1 MKRREDAAKGTTIM
15 LSKKITDGTEFV
27 VFDMEWN
34 QPMPGKEYSFDVSR
48 LTGEII
54 EIGAFKY
61 IYDNGELTYKD
72 SFSVDIAPVKYTKLH
87 YHVKKVTHKK
97 NADLLKGEPFQDAYR
112 KFRSFIGDAILVGW
126 GSSDPSMLKM
136 NLEFFGMDSKL
147 NLFFLDLQPI
157 FSLFAGLQGMQ
168 RSVEAAVDF
177 YNIDKNEFFHS
188 ATADAHYTGAVF
200 EEIFKHNKPSEVIS
214 AISSSSIDPDIPS
227 DFSFVGPE
235 CLDAISAFATS
246 KNFMTN
252 CPLCNSKLT
261 VKIPSFRIRKSQYAL
276 LECREHGELFSRTRV
291 KKNRAGNHYA
301 ASVMRFATQNDYWLV
316 ASKKE
321 EFDKY
326 GEKGKPAEKTEEEE
340 AET

>member
-1 MKRREDAAKGTTIM
+1 M
-15 LSKKITDGTEFV
+15 LSRKITDGTEFV

-34 QPMPGKEYSFDVSR
+34 QPMPGKEYPFEVSK

-61 IYDNGELTYKD
+61 VYDNGELIYKD
-72 SFSVDIAPVKYTKLH
+72 SFSTDIVPVKYTKLH

-97 NADLLKGEPFQDAYR
+97 NADLLKGIPFSDAYSQFR
-112 KFRSFIGDAILVGW
+112 KFCGDAILVGW

-136 NLEFFGMDSKL
+136 NLEFFEMDSKL
-147 NLFFLDLQPI
+147 NMFFLDLQPI
-157 FSLFAGLQGMQ
+157 FSLFAGLQGTQ

-177 YNIDKNEFFHS
+177 YNIDKNEIFHS

-200 EEIFKHNKPSEVIS
+200 EEIFKHNKPSAVIS
-214 AISSSSIDPDIPS
+214 AISSSSIDPDVPS

-235 CLDAISAFATS
+235 CLDGASAFATS
-246 KNFMTN
+246 ASFIKG
-252 CPLCNSKLT
+252 CPLCGKKLS

-291 KKNRAGNHYA
+291 KKNKAGNYYA

-326 GEKGKPAEKTEEEE
+326 GEKGKPAENTESEEN
-340 AET
+340 AT